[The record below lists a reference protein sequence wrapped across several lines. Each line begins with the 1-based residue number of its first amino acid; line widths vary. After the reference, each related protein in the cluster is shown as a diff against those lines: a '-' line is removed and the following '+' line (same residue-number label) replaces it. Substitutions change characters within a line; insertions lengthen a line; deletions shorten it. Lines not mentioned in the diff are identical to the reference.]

1 MRNLCY
7 NISTLKKERKN
18 KMEIYGYEIDTAKG
32 FKCVKGNSEHTFKTY
47 EEACEFQREHYGYT
61 IIYYM
66 AK

>member
-1 MRNLCY
+1 
-7 NISTLKKERKN
+7 
-18 KMEIYGYEIDTAKG
+18 MEIYGYEIDTTKG

>member
-1 MRNLCY
+1 
-7 NISTLKKERKN
+7 
-18 KMEIYGYEIDTAKG
+18 MEIYGYEIDATKG
-32 FKCVKGNSEHTFKTY
+32 FKCVKGNSEHVFKTY